1 MDGAQESLRTH
12 SPSDRTDGRERERA
26 QGHCGWRPLP
36 GALVM
41 DVGVLA
47 ALLLSACNSAD
58 VEPSR
63 PPPALGAT
71 PAASQAAP
79 TQVPPLLLEPTSES
93 DFGDD
98 PAGCRAPAD
107 DYTRVRVNGKW
118 INRRTLSML
127 EYAQSLYGGP
137 IDVRGPA
144 LTQGSYSNNGPAS
157 FGTHLGGGAVDLSVI
172 RPGGSD
178 VLYSEIERLVRALRV
193 AGFAAWLRNWGE
205 LSEGSEIHIHAIA
218 IGDRELSDSAREQL
232 TGPFGYFRGYSGV
245 AAASAIPDLD
255 HHGGPIVCQWMRE
268 QGYEDLRPQGETWPA
283 DWPRPGWRDRLPAA
297 AATYLAED
305 QAQAVAQARRI
316 DFLQGGYE
324 DPSNMCGPLAGAIL
338 RDAGLLPSRIGPLN
352 DLHNYWLANPSTNKR
367 PWSFFPPQEYEVF
380 SFHESIRT
388 FDFGAWPL
396 QAGDFVYTH
405 AGRGE
410 YDHMFIITEVDA
422 AGRPYTV
429 TNQQQ
434 PDGSYRVERFMLY
447 DPQDMALGVMRDLW
461 VRSARLGRT
470 GLAGFEVLRRV
481 GVSQARGS
489 AYRYSVEPG
498 DTLALVAAK
507 FDTTPQAIEHGNL
520 DLASPLRVGQALTVL
535 VGLGG

>member
-12 SPSDRTDGRERERA
+12 TPSDRTDGRERERA

-193 AGFAAWLRNWGE
+193 
-205 LSEGSEIHIHAIA
+205 EIGRAS
-218 IGDRELSDSAREQL
+218 GRE
-232 TGPFGYFRGYSGV
+232 
-245 AAASAIPDLD
+245 
-255 HHGGPIVCQWMRE
+255 
-268 QGYEDLRPQGETWPA
+268 
-283 DWPRPGWRDRLPAA
+283 
-297 AATYLAED
+297 
-305 QAQAVAQARRI
+305 
-316 DFLQGGYE
+316 
-324 DPSNMCGPLAGAIL
+324 
-338 RDAGLLPSRIGPLN
+338 
-352 DLHNYWLANPSTNKR
+352 
-367 PWSFFPPQEYEVF
+367 
-380 SFHESIRT
+380 
-388 FDFGAWPL
+388 
-396 QAGDFVYTH
+396 
-405 AGRGE
+405 
-410 YDHMFIITEVDA
+410 
-422 AGRPYTV
+422 
-429 TNQQQ
+429 
-434 PDGSYRVERFMLY
+434 RV
-447 DPQDMALGVMRDLW
+447 
-461 VRSARLGRT
+461 
-470 GLAGFEVLRRV
+470 
-481 GVSQARGS
+481 
-489 AYRYSVEPG
+489 
-498 DTLALVAAK
+498 
-507 FDTTPQAIEHGNL
+507 
-520 DLASPLRVGQALTVL
+520 
-535 VGLGG
+535 